1 MKISEEMGKELKESG
16 WLCIATEG
24 RSVDGREMMREWLSS
39 AAQNYN
45 SDFYSAVIWNE
56 HNHPL
61 DRAYQLNLGLVLEL
75 KTEEVNGKL
84 KLFAKL
90 AANKFLLMLNED
102 NQKLFCS
109 VEITQDFPEVGQFYL
124 TGLAVTDQPALP
136 GLSQLK
142 FSNKEHTPIHTGLH
156 IFSLSN
162 ETEQPTGSNTMTEEE
177 IQALKDTIAAQA
189 EKIEALEAALAEKDA
204 KKAEDLTEEITELAE
219 EITEQA
225 ETVAEEVAD
234 EISKE
239 EFAALK
245 KDNIALKKQFN
256 DLSRKFSRAMSFSTT
271 PTPDLKPTVG
281 VDLSKFV

>member
-1 MKISEEMGKELKESG
+1 MGKELKESG

-24 RSVDGREMMREWLSS
+24 RSVDGREMMREWLTS

-56 HNHPL
+56 HSHPL

-75 KTEEVNGKL
+75 KTEEENGKL

-109 VEITQDFPEVGQFYL
+109 VEITPDFPEVGQFYL

-136 GLSQLK
+136 GISQLK
-142 FSNKEHTPIHTGLH
+142 FSNKDRTPIHTSLH
-156 IFSLSN
+156 AFSLSI

-177 IQALKDTIAAQA
+177 IQALKDTIATQA
-189 EKIEALEAALAEKDA
+189 EKIEALESALVEKDA
-204 KKAEDLTEEITELAE
+204 KKAEELTKEITDLANE
-219 EITEQA
+219 TTKQA
-225 ETVAEEVAD
+225 ATVAD
-234 EISKE
+234 EVTDKISKE

-245 KDNIALKKQFN
+245 KDNIALKKQFD
-256 DLSRKFSRAMSFSTT
+256 DLSQKFSHAMSFSTT
-271 PTPDLKPTVG
+271 PTPDINPTVG
-281 VDLSKFV
+281 ADLNMFV

>member
-1 MKISEEMGKELKESG
+1 MGKELKESG

-245 KDNIALKKQFN
+245 KDNIALKKQVN

>member
-1 MKISEEMGKELKESG
+1 MAKELKESD

-24 RSVDGREMMREWLSS
+24 RSIDNREMLREWIDS
-39 AAQNYN
+39 AAKNYDSN
-45 SDFYSAVIWNE
+45 FYSALIWNE
-56 HNHPL
+56 HAGAQ
-61 DRAYQLNLGLVLEL
+61 DRAYQLNLGLVSEL

-90 AANKFLLMLNED
+90 AANKFLLMLNDD

-109 VEITQDFPEVGQFYL
+109 VEITPDFPEVGQFYL

-136 GLSQLK
+136 GISQLK
-142 FSNKEHTPIHTGLH
+142 FSNKERTSIQTGLH
-156 IFSLSN
+156 AFSLSS
-162 ETEQPTGSNTMTEEE
+162 ETEQTIGSNTMTDEE

-189 EKIEALEAALAEKDA
+189 EKIEALESALAEKDA
-204 KKAEDLTEEITELAE
+204 KKAEDLAGEITKLAE

-225 ETVAEEVAD
+225 ETVADEVAD

-245 KDNIALKKQFN
+245 KDNIELKKQVN
-256 DLSRKFSRAMSFSTT
+256 ELSKKFSRAMSFSTT

>member
-1 MKISEEMGKELKESG
+1 MGKELKESG

-24 RSVDGREMMREWLSS
+24 RSVDGREMMREWLTS
-39 AAQNYN
+39 AAQNYD

-75 KTEEVNGKL
+75 KTEEENGKL

-109 VEITQDFPEVGQFYL
+109 VEITPDFPEVGQFYL

-136 GLSQLK
+136 GVSQLK
-142 FSNKEHTPIHTGLH
+142 FSNKERTPIHGLH
-156 IFSLSN
+156 AFSLST
-162 ETEQPTGSNTMTEEE
+162 ETETDQPTGSNTMTEEE
-177 IQALKDTIAAQA
+177 IQALKDRIATQA
-189 EKIEALEAALAEKDA
+189 EKIEALESALAEKNA
-204 KKAEDLTEEITELAE
+204 KKAEELAKEITDLANKT
-219 EITEQA
+219 TEQA
-225 ETVAEEVAD
+225 ATVAD
-234 EISKE
+234 EVTDKISKE

-245 KDNIALKKQFN
+245 KDNIALKKQFD
-256 DLSRKFSRAMSFSTT
+256 DLSQKFSRAMSFSTT
-271 PTPDLKPTVG
+271 PTPDINPTVG
-281 VDLSKFV
+281 ADLNMFV

>member
-1 MKISEEMGKELKESG
+1 MGKELKESG

-225 ETVAEEVAD
+225 ETVAETVAEEVAD